1 MPTSP
6 GPGGTFALGARWGLR
21 KESRMMVPFPYA
33 PVAQDTEMPE
43 VQSGTRMKLLTFHPI
58 FKRALWGGRRLELVL
73 GKSLGP
79 GDDFAESWEVA
90 DLPGDSSVF
99 SRCNFT
105 GRTLREA
112 MATHSREMLGVHA
125 DRDRFPLLIKF
136 LDAQRR
142 LSVQVH
148 PSKAM
153 AATRPE
159 VTTGKAELWI
169 ILQAEPGSRVYTG
182 LKPGVDLETLR
193 TAALGEGIEDC
204 LHSYEV
210 APGDV
215 ILLLPGTVHALGE
228 GVLLAEVQEP
238 NNVTYR
244 LSDWGRLDANG
255 QPRELH
261 LDLALEA
268 TNFDFGPVGKVTPQ
282 LLDSSGQ
289 HERLVQTP
297 HFTVHR
303 RSGEQTWTVDD
314 DNRMHALVCLR
325 GTADVRTTDD
335 RCTIRAG
342 NTLVVPAERQNAVVT
357 LSADAVLIDSFL
369 DDQ

>member
-1 MPTSP
+1 
-6 GPGGTFALGARWGLR
+6 
-21 KESRMMVPFPYA
+21 
-33 PVAQDTEMPE
+33 
-43 VQSGTRMKLLTFHPI
+43 
-58 FKRALWGGRRLELVL
+58 
-73 GKSLGP
+73 
-79 GDDFAESWEVA
+79 
-90 DLPGDSSVF
+90 
-99 SRCNFT
+99 
-105 GRTLREA
+105 
-112 MATHSREMLGVHA
+112 
-125 DRDRFPLLIKF
+125 
-136 LDAQRR
+136 
-142 LSVQVH
+142 
-148 PSKAM
+148 
-153 AATRPE
+153 
-159 VTTGKAELWI
+159 
-169 ILQAEPGSRVYTG
+169 
-182 LKPGVDLETLR
+182 
-193 TAALGEGIEDC
+193 
-204 LHSYEV
+204 
-210 APGDV
+210 
-215 ILLLPGTVHALGE
+215 
-228 GVLLAEVQEP
+228 
-238 NNVTYR
+238 
-244 LSDWGRLDANG
+244 
-255 QPRELH
+255 LH